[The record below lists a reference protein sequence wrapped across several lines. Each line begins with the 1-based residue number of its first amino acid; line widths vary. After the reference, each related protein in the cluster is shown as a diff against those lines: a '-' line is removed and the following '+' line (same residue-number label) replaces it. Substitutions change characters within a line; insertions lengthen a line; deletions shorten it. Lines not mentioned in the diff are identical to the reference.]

1 MDVGGAQEEVDEE
14 CPREEVVIG
23 LAAVFLC
30 AMRWVGG
37 REGVTIAARV
47 AENGAH

>member
-1 MDVGGAQEEVDEE
+1 
-14 CPREEVVIG
+14 
-23 LAAVFLC
+23 LC